1 MRRPCSRCRSLPL
14 TVSLLAAVPTV
25 CLGLSLLFASPALA
39 ADAATASLTVG
50 VEHPLGLVD
59 EELRVTVEGRLP
71 ESLEGTRLVIRVKGP
86 AEPSQV
92 GQSAPELPEAGKIA
106 VDLGAV
112 PTATLYPFS
121 GEGTLGGESALTGT
135 GGPAI
140 AAVTRPRIGSLD
152 DLRAGVLEAEV
163 TIPPGVTARPGA
175 YLIVAEVKSA
185 GVVIGSGRVWAGKAL
200 PRETPLDLAF
210 VWPASLG
217 IHRDA
222 DGVFFDQVLEEA
234 VSAGGDGDLFG
245 LLTLA
250 DRFPK
255 WHFTLALEP
264 VLLTQLRDMADG
276 YAGVDGSGA
285 IVDHG
290 PAALPAQ
297 AAAGAM
303 EAFKGLAQDGGVEL
317 LVGPYSG
324 ADLALLAAEGWPD
337 GVQQLQLGKQEM
349 QQSLGLGA
357 TLKGGHLPGLGLTA
371 DSLSFYAQASIDYA
385 VVSEALVALLTEP
398 IPEGTDAV
406 RARNADN
413 DRLTLVFADSGLSAR
428 TAPPWDPS
436 IFPAA
441 LAAELVGA
449 AEDALVI
456 APDIGFSLVPKAYLD
471 GIGRVLDEVDWLST
485 QTLTELL
492 RAHGPDTRPVLLRTA
507 VAAPGGY
514 IEESQLAGLRA
525 AHGLVEDL
533 TRMADPTRAPVEEVL
548 RLLFMA
554 QSRWWSRPGIS
565 PLEATIGMT
574 YAERAGSMAAQE
586 MEKVRF
592 SDSRP
597 TSVIGS
603 EGTLGLVVENHA
615 GYPLRVTLA
624 LQTTGVS
631 LPGGSSLEIELAAG
645 RTTVP
650 LPVVRTG
657 QPCQVHAAL
666 LAGDT
671 TLDEAAYELRFFTVI
686 TALPWLIAAGVLVLV
701 VVFLFVYRS
710 RRRRRATRA
719 V

>member
-1 MRRPCSRCRSLPL
+1 MRRPCSRCRSFPL
-14 TVSLLAAVPTV
+14 TVSVLAAVLAI
-25 CLGLSLLFASPALA
+25 CLATPLVSTSAASAGEVSVFPLDVEVDRPLS
-39 ADAATASLTVG
+39 
-50 VEHPLGLVD
+50 LVD
-59 EELRVTVEGRLP
+59 EETRVTIGGGLP
-71 ESLEGTRLVIRVKGP
+71 TPLAGTRLVVKVEGP

-106 VDLGAV
+106 VDLGVTPILTVYPSSLEGV
-112 PTATLYPFS
+112 PAD
-121 GEGTLGGESALTGT
+121 GSALTGVA
-135 GGPAI
+135 GS
-140 AAVTRPRIGSLD
+140 AATLGATARIGPPHELE
-152 DLRAGVLEAEV
+152 AGVLEAEV
-163 TIPPGVTARPGA
+163 TIPSGLMGRPGA
-175 YLIVAEVKSA
+175 YLVVAELKSA
-185 GVVIGSGRVWAGKAL
+185 GVVIASGRLWVGKAL

-222 DGVFFDQVLEEA
+222 DGVFFDQVLAEA
-234 VSAGGDGDLFG
+234 VSAGEEGDLLG

-250 DRFPK
+250 ERFPG

-285 IVDHG
+285 IVDHA
-290 PAALPAQ
+290 PATPPAQ
-297 AAAGAM
+297 AAAEAM
-303 EAFKGLAQDGGVEL
+303 ETFKGLALNGGVEL

-349 QQSLGLGA
+349 QQSLGLGV
-357 TLKGGHLPGLGLTA
+357 TPKGGHSPGFGLTA
-371 DSLSFYAQASIDYA
+371 ESLSFYAQASIDYA
-385 VVSEALVALLTEP
+385 VVSETLVALLTEP
-398 IPEGTDAV
+398 LPEGTDAV

-413 DRLTLVFADSGLSAR
+413 DRLTLVFADSALSAR
-428 TAPPWDPS
+428 MAAPWDPS

-441 LAAELVGA
+441 LAAELVGT

-471 GIGRVLDEVDWLST
+471 GVGQVLEEVDWVRT
-485 QTLTELL
+485 QTLAELL

-507 VAAPGGY
+507 VRASGGY
-514 IEESQLAGLRA
+514 IEESQLAGLRV
-525 AHGLVEDL
+525 AHGVVEDL
-533 TRMADPTRAPVEEVL
+533 TSMADPTRAPVEEVL

-574 YAERAGSMAAQE
+574 YAERARLLAGQE

-592 SDSRP
+592 LASRP
-597 TSVIGS
+597 ASVMGS
-603 EGTLGLVVENHA
+603 RGTLDLVAENDA
-615 GYPLRVTLA
+615 GYPLTVTLA
-624 LQTTGVS
+624 LETAGVS

-645 RTTVP
+645 RTTIPVQ
-650 LPVVRTG
+650 VVRTG
-657 QPCQVHAAL
+657 QPCKVQAVL

-671 TLDEAAYELRFFTVI
+671 TLDETAYELRFFTIV
-686 TALPWLIAAGVLVLV
+686 TALPWLIAAGALVLAAL
-701 VVFLFVYRS
+701 FLVAYRS
-710 RRRRRATRA
+710 RRRHRTTRA